1 MAEQT
6 FRSPGFFENE
16 IDLSTRT
23 AGQLGTPAGI
33 IGTSDFGP
41 AFVPVTI
48 GSFLDFETRF
58 GGLNPRQFGPYA
70 VKEFLKYRQAV
81 TFTRVLGAGANT
93 TTGDISNF
101 ENGGIVKNAGFKI
114 TSAGTAAGTGQ
125 KPGGVVFLT
134 AKHTV
139 PANSDIGFP
148 VFTDNDTFPTV
159 REKNAFA
166 TVAIVFT
173 NAPTAAKQITLESAD
188 GRGVTFTVTAS
199 TTVGTNFAR
208 SGADH
213 GATNFKTA
221 IEASTLSAKIEVVS
235 IVETATDEHT
245 ITLKQKTVGTAGNTT
260 VTSNLDNVKVGA
272 SNLAATNG
280 AFTGGDSVG
289 FADDTAYLI
298 RAGIM
303 TTTGSNVF
311 VFDTDDTVTNSSST
325 STDLCKPDDS
335 RRFKVAIFSDQGQ
348 KFGDDDGIAG
358 YRVFTA
364 SLDPNDAFYV
374 GKVLNTDP
382 DAFADECHLLYWDY
396 AVEDE
401 LAQVNT
407 AAGSIALV
415 SGSGASVTGAGATV
429 TDYNELYGRFDTR
442 YAAPKTTKF
451 ISQPFGSSEFDL
463 FHFEC
468 ISDGSYAND
477 KFKISI
483 ADLKA
488 SNDPNDDYGTFEVQV
503 RKFDD
508 SDLAPEILE
517 RYPGCSLN
525 PNDERFVARVI
536 GDFKLRFNFDEANED
551 ERRLVLSGKYANRSA
566 YVRVQMSD
574 EFESGEVPAAALP
587 FGFRGIGGLNTS
599 PTRTNPSA
607 DDGSYDL
614 GTSRLHCKD
623 TTTLTGSI
631 VPPLP
636 FRYKVTKGAVKSS
649 SPVFLGEP
657 GLKERADARFYWGV
671 KLDRI
676 ASGSANVFN
685 SNAGSEI
692 NPLVRTYTKLTGIQK
707 LDALTSAGTQSDSF
721 HNHKFTLARVALRQ
735 QLNGAG
741 HIDTNG
747 SLTGSSSQ
755 HMKEAVYIRNG
766 SVDPK
771 TYTVNDPIEDTD
783 RITLATLI
791 NSSSLLFNRFTAFT
805 KFTNIFSGGFDG
817 LNILDKDI
825 SRMNDKAASTETGGK
840 AADSITNGLG
850 LSGTATNA
858 QSGAGKLNNV
868 VASYRAAAE
877 IMTDPM
883 TVRTNILAIPGIRD
897 PYVTDFAA
905 DRNKDYSMSI
915 YLMDIP
921 AYDEDGNRL
930 FDDSAGRPG
939 VVKTAEEFTRRSIDN
954 NYAAA
959 YFPDVFIEDATNGGR
974 NVKVPSSIAAIGALA
989 YTDSVSYP
997 WFAPAGFNRG
1007 ALGFVKNVTARLT
1020 TNDRDELYD
1029 ARINPI
1035 ATFPGGD
1042 FVIFGQKTLQM
1053 ARSALDRVNVRRMML
1068 ELKRQVIGV
1077 ADRLL
1082 FEQNNQATRDRFINL
1097 VSPRLSLIQAQQ
1109 GVESFRVVMDD
1120 TNNTELDKENNR
1132 LNGKIIVVPTRSI
1145 EFISID
1151 FIITNAGVSFE

>member
-159 REKNAFA
+159 REKNVLA
-166 TVAIVFT
+166 TKTDAITFTGIPVDDETLTITIPAGYGADAGTTVVIVFQNNAGMSGTPTADQIFVKQGGDTAGSIDNVISAINGSSNTAIVKYG
-173 NAPTAAKQITLESAD
+173 AGIAD
-188 GRGVTFTVTAS
+188 G
-199 TTVGTNFAR
+199 TNNGIG
-208 SGADH
+208 S
-213 GATNFKTA
+213 
-221 IEASTLSAKIEVVS
+221 L
-235 IVETATDEHT
+235 TATDGSAANK
-245 ITLKQKTVGTAGNTT
+245 ITLTADIAGVLGNSITVATN
-260 VTSNLDNVKVGA
+260 VTGA
-272 SNLAATNG
+272 SVLSPLA
-280 AFTGGDSVG
+280 GGEAASG
-289 FADDTAYLI
+289 IAADTAFLI

-407 AAGSIALV
+407 TAGSIALV
-415 SGSGASVTGAGATV
+415 SGSGASVTGAGASV

-451 ISQPFGSSEFDL
+451 ISQPFGSAEFDL

-525 PNDERFVARVI
+525 PNDERFIARVI

-623 TTTLTGSI
+623 ETTLTGSI

-649 SPVFLGEP
+649 TPVFLGEP

-676 ASGSANVFN
+676 ASGSVNVFN

-707 LDALTSAGTQSDSF
+707 L
-721 HNHKFTLARVALRQ
+721 H
-735 QLNGAG
+735 
-741 HIDTNG
+741 
-747 SLTGSSSQ
+747 
-755 HMKEAVYIRNG
+755 
-766 SVDPK
+766 
-771 TYTVNDPIEDTD
+771 
-783 RITLATLI
+783 
-791 NSSSLLFNRFTAFT
+791 
-805 KFTNIFSGGFDG
+805 
-817 LNILDKDI
+817 
-825 SRMNDKAASTETGGK
+825 
-840 AADSITNGLG
+840 
-850 LSGTATNA
+850 
-858 QSGAGKLNNV
+858 
-868 VASYRAAAE
+868 
-877 IMTDPM
+877 
-883 TVRTNILAIPGIRD
+883 
-897 PYVTDFAA
+897 
-905 DRNKDYSMSI
+905 
-915 YLMDIP
+915 
-921 AYDEDGNRL
+921 
-930 FDDSAGRPG
+930 
-939 VVKTAEEFTRRSIDN
+939 
-954 NYAAA
+954 
-959 YFPDVFIEDATNGGR
+959 
-974 NVKVPSSIAAIGALA
+974 
-989 YTDSVSYP
+989 
-997 WFAPAGFNRG
+997 
-1007 ALGFVKNVTARLT
+1007 
-1020 TNDRDELYD
+1020 
-1029 ARINPI
+1029 
-1035 ATFPGGD
+1035 
-1042 FVIFGQKTLQM
+1042 
-1053 ARSALDRVNVRRMML
+1053 
-1068 ELKRQVIGV
+1068 
-1077 ADRLL
+1077 
-1082 FEQNNQATRDRFINL
+1082 
-1097 VSPRLSLIQAQQ
+1097 
-1109 GVESFRVVMDD
+1109 
-1120 TNNTELDKENNR
+1120 
-1132 LNGKIIVVPTRSI
+1132 
-1145 EFISID
+1145 
-1151 FIITNAGVSFE
+1151 